1 MKLAKYFSLFSNI
14 FCDGR
19 PNVIILIADDFGVG
33 DFRVNQA
40 KGKVPTPNIDRLGS
54 EGVNFKVKFDEFQ
67 RNHKKNFEMTKW
79 PFLAEKK

>member
-54 EGVNFKVKFDEFQ
+54 EGVNFKVLLTIFRETI
-67 RNHKKNFEMTKW
+67 KKISN
-79 PFLAEKK
+79 